1 MKLDNDR
8 VYFGFAVKK
17 TTFIEELKAD
27 AFILEHVK
35 SGAKL
40 LYVGNKDD
48 NKVFSISFRTPPN
61 DDSGVAHILEHSVL
75 CGSRKYRLRE
85 PFVLP
90 QLC

>member
-35 SGAKL
+35 SGATL
-40 LYVGNKDD
+40 L
-48 NKVFSISFRTPPN
+48 
-61 DDSGVAHILEHSVL
+61 
-75 CGSRKYRLRE
+75 
-85 PFVLP
+85 
-90 QLC
+90 